1 MKMKK
6 EGKNE
11 KLLIDLC
18 ECYIS
23 LSNDFSSE
31 CLSICVPCLLKVA
44 SNKERH
50 EDIQEEL
57 EMALL
62 ALSNVRCCVVE
73 QELYL
78 GAIKEIIQYH
88 QEHHNL
94 TRLAYQSAWQFLIN
108 RLFKDKRLE
117 DMIMNE
123 LHFGREASGELEEL
137 SKCVDWKRE
146 KAEEEEE
153 RGKERREELVI
164 WRWLDAMYYF
174 LYSCRLWN
182 EELAGVIGSVV
193 SVFQASRDNR
203 KRISNQC
210 IYLFKRAAENVIM
223 KIDVLLNEGVVDL
236 ISEEMKQPSLKD
248 GIMFES
254 LQFLK
259 NISRK
264 LKEKE
269 VDKPEE
275 EKRKAIKRK
284 IFEKMEEEGYEDC
297 IESIRKIFDF
307 LKEQFCDGLSL
318 NIFDYFVNV

>member
-1 MKMKK
+1 MKK
-6 EGKNE
+6 EKDG

-50 EDIQEEL
+50 EETQKEV

-108 RLFKDKRLE
+108 RLFTDKRLE
-117 DMIMNE
+117 DMIVNE
-123 LHFGREASGELEEL
+123 LHFGREASRELEEL

-153 RGKERREELVI
+153 RGKERGEELVI
-164 WRWLDAMYYF
+164 WRWLDAMYDF

-182 EELAGVIGSVV
+182 EELAGVIGNVV

-223 KIDVLLNEGVVDL
+223 KIDVLLDEGVVDL
-236 ISEEMKQPSLKD
+236 ILEEMKQSTLKD

-284 IFEKMEEEGYEDC
+284 IFEKMEEEGCEELITSLYRV
-297 IESIRKIFDF
+297 ISFLNRKYWY
-307 LKEQFCDGLSL
+307 CLST
-318 NIFDYFVNV
+318 NISDYFVGV